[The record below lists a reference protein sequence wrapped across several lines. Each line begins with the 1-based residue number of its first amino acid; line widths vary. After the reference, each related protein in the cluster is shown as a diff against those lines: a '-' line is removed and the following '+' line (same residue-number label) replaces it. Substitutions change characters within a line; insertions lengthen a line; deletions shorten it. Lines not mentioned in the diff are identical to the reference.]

1 MKSSKSV
8 LIIEDEKQVRESIV
22 DILQLKGYTTLEAS
36 DGSIGF
42 ELAQKHIPD
51 VVLCD
56 IMMPFMNGFETISKF
71 KSNSLTKY
79 IRFIFLTAKMESEN
93 RKLGLDLGA
102 AAYITKPFSV
112 EHLIASIEGS
122 DDVKTSKEASS

>member
-22 DILQLKGYTTLEAS
+22 DILQLKGYSTLEAS
-36 DGSIGF
+36 DGTIGF
-42 ELAQKHIPD
+42 ELAKKHIPD

-79 IRFIFLTAKMESEN
+79 IRFIFLTAKTESEN

-112 EHLIASIEGS
+112 EELIASIEGS
-122 DDVKTSKEASS
+122 SSREVSS

>member
-22 DILQLKGYTTLEAS
+22 DILQLKGYSTLEAS
-36 DGSIGF
+36 DGTIGF
-42 ELAQKHIPD
+42 ELAKKHIPD

-79 IRFIFLTAKMESEN
+79 IRFIFLTAKTESEN

-112 EHLIASIEGS
+112 EDLIASIEGS
-122 DDVKTSKEASS
+122 SSREVSS

>member
-8 LIIEDEKQVRESIV
+8 LIIEDEKQVRDSIV

-36 DGSIGF
+36 DGSKGF
-42 ELAQKHIPD
+42 ELATKHIPD

-79 IRFIFLTAKMESEN
+79 IRFIFLTAKTEMEN
-93 RKLGLDLGA
+93 RQLGLDLGA

-112 EHLIASIEGS
+112 DELIQAIEGN
-122 DDVKTSKEASS
+122 DTKNKEASL

>member
-1 MKSSKSV
+1 MKSSKTV

-22 DILQLKGYTTLEAS
+22 DILKLKGYKTLEAA
-36 DGSIGF
+36 DGTTGF
-42 ELAQKHIPD
+42 ELAQTLIPD

-79 IRFIFLTAKMESEN
+79 IKFIFLTAKTEDEN
-93 RKLGLDLGA
+93 RQLGIELGA
-102 AAYITKPFSV
+102 SAYITKPFAV
-112 EHLIASIEGS
+112 DQIINAIESEPTTGGDKVS
-122 DDVKTSKEASS
+122 